1 MIKKPNQRRFSREFK
16 LAAVRSMNSGV
27 NISQLSRDLGIS
39 RKGLYEWRHQFSK
52 GGATALRGAGRPKLD
67 ERAQA
72 SGEVVAPSSLA
83 PRSRSDAEDELA
95 RAQAWITELERTIG
109 QQAVDLDFFR
119 QALRHVEGARHPSG
133 APGGTASTRSSR
145 R

>member
-1 MIKKPNQRRFSREFK
+1 MEKKHNQRRFSREFK
-16 LAAVRSMNSGV
+16 LAAVRSMFSGI

-39 RKGLYEWRHQFSK
+39 RNGLYKWRDQFSK
-52 GGATALRGAGRPKLD
+52 GGAKALRGPGRPIPDDHLKIEDVLT
-67 ERAQA
+67 
-72 SGEVVAPSSLA
+72 APSSLA
-83 PRSRSDAEDELA
+83 LDPAKDATAELA
-95 RAQAWITELERTIG
+95 KAQVWITELERTVG

-119 QALRHVEGARHPSG
+119 QALRHVEGARHPSD

>member
-1 MIKKPNQRRFSREFK
+1 MIKKHNQRRFSREFK
-16 LAAVRSMNSGV
+16 LAAVRSMAAGV

-39 RKGLYEWRHQFSK
+39 RNGLYKWRDQFSK
-52 GGATALRGAGRPKLD
+52 GGATALRGAGRPIRD
-67 ERAQA
+67 DQPTVEDATI
-72 SGEVVAPSSLA
+72 GPSALA
-83 PRSRSDAEDELA
+83 PGVALDATDELA
-95 RAQAWITELERTIG
+95 KAQAWIIELERTIG

-119 QALRHVEGARHPSG
+119 QALRRVEGARHSSG

>member
-1 MIKKPNQRRFSREFK
+1 MTKEHSRRRFSREFK
-16 LAAVRSMNSGV
+16 LAAVRAMLSGANV
-27 NISQLSRDLGIS
+27 SQLARDLGIS
-39 RKGLYEWRHQFSK
+39 RKGLYEWHHQFSR
-52 GGATALRGAGRPKLD
+52 GGATALRGAGRPKL
-67 ERAQA
+67 EAPSQIPE
-72 SGEVVAPSSLA
+72 EVIAPSSLA
-83 PRSRSDAEDELA
+83 SGSLSDVEDELA

-119 QALRHVEGARHPSG
+119 QALRHVKGARQSSG